1 MSVMDSIPTFYVRKL
16 SRGRMK
22 WEVTSQ
28 DGAICRYYKT
38 KREATAFIDSL
49 NLPARLILYKA

>member
-1 MSVMDSIPTFYVRKL
+1 MGVMDSIQTFFIRKL
-16 SRGRMK
+16 KRGRMK

-28 DGAICRYYKT
+28 DGAICMYYKT